1 MKTLL
6 GFFLLTAATVLAEPE
21 HIALPPPPTA
31 AEPAAPAA
39 TPATPGTTSAPAAQ
53 PSSFPG
59 VKVIMTPEE
68 YSRAGLDALSPDQIG
83 VIDAAII
90 RHYLRTVNVAAS
102 QEAEQISQQAVEEDR
117 KRTWLSR
124 VGLPDLSLSQD
135 WKTAESVKARCTG
148 WVTGNSFKL
157 DNDQVWQG
165 VDPIRMELS
174 GREIEIQARPN
185 GGFALVVD
193 GKNTTMRV
201 IRVK

>member
-6 GFFLLTAATVLAEPE
+6 ALFLLSVAFAFAAEP
-21 HIALPPPPTA
+21 IALPPPPTR
-31 AEPAAPAA
+31 AEPSVPPATPAAAPA
-39 TPATPGTTSAPAAQ
+39 TPATPSG
-53 PSSFPG
+53 SFPG
-59 VKVIMTPEE
+59 VKIIMTPEE
-68 YSRAGLDALSPDQIG
+68 YSRAGLDVLSPDQIG

-90 RHYLRTVNVAAS
+90 RHYNRTVNSAAA
-102 QEAEQISQQAVEEDR
+102 QEAEQISQQAIEEDR
-117 KRTWLSR
+117 QRTWISR
-124 VGLPDLSLSQD
+124 IGLPDLSLSQD
-135 WKTAESVKARCTG
+135 WKTAQSVKARCTG

-201 IRVK
+201 IRIK